1 MKKPHWTAAAA
12 ILLIGSASV
21 VAVISDSYRIEP
33 LPVITS
39 VPDFSLVDRS
49 GETVSRATLEGSV
62 WVADFIFTSCG
73 GACPTMTGQMSAL
86 QETLPEDVRLVSFTV
101 DPATDTPMV
110 LASYADRYEAKEGRW
125 FFLTGAK
132 EDIYTL
138 AREGFLL
145 TVDDTLG
152 TEVEPIAHST
162 RFALIDRE
170 GQIRAYYDGTDP
182 EEVARIDLDARLLL
196 VE

>member
-1 MKKPHWTAAAA
+1 
-12 ILLIGSASV
+12 
-21 VAVISDSYRIEP
+21 
-33 LPVITS
+33 VITS
-39 VPDFSLVDRS
+39 VPDFSLVDRC

-62 WVADFIFTSCG
+62 WVADFSFTSCG
-73 GACPTMTGQMSAL
+73 GACPTMTGQLSAL

>member
-110 LASYADRYEAKEGRW
+110 LASYADRYEAREGRW